1 MNREQE
7 LKNLGNNIKRLRLE
21 KEYTQEEFAEMIG
34 KTSNYISQ
42 IENAHKM
49 ANLQTI
55 FDIADV
61 FGVSVKEL
69 FEPCKKIEGK
79 IKKYKKVYH

>member
-1 MNREQE
+1 
-7 LKNLGNNIKRLRLE
+7 
-21 KEYTQEEFAEMIG
+21 MIG